1 VTGHVEWGVA
11 AYGLAAA
18 ASWGG
23 GDFSGGIA
31 ARRTDVSAVAAVS
44 RAIGC
49 GVQIVLAL
57 ALGDPW
63 AAPRQ
68 LAWAVAAGL
77 SGGIGLVALY
87 RALAVG
93 RMGINAPV
101 TGVVAAAFPV
111 LFGAFTLGLPT
122 LPRAAGFALAL
133 WGVWRLARP
142 EGPGGR
148 PEGIGLALLA
158 GLGFGGFYVLISQ
171 AHGVSLFWPL
181 AVSTGTSL
189 VLLIVLAAVTRQR
202 VIPGP
207 AALPIALAAGG
218 LDAGGNIFFVL
229 AAHAGRL
236 DVAAV
241 LSSLYPVV
249 TVLGAR
255 VILKERVS
263 PGQAVGITAA
273 LAAIP
278 LIAG

>member
-1 VTGHVEWGVA
+1 MNRADWAVA

-23 GDFSGGIA
+23 GDFSGGLA
-31 ARRTDVSAVAAVS
+31 SRRTDVFAAATVS
-44 RAIGC
+44 RAVGC
-49 GVQIVLAL
+49 SAQIVLAL
-57 ALGDPW
+57 VLGDAW
-63 AAPRQ
+63 ATSRQ
-68 LAWAVAAGL
+68 LAWAVAAGVA
-77 SGGIGLVALY
+77 GGVGLAALY

-93 RMGINAPV
+93 RMGINAPI
-101 TGVVAAAFPV
+101 TGAVAAAVPV
-111 LFGAFTLGLPT
+111 LFGAVTQGLPT
-122 LPRAAGFALAL
+122 VTRAAGFAIAL

-142 EGPGGR
+142 EGPTGR
-148 PEGIGLALLA
+148 PVGIGLALLA
-158 GLGFGGFYVLISQ
+158 GLGFGGFYVLITQ
-171 AHGVSLFWPL
+171 ARGVSLFWPL
-181 AVSTGTSL
+181 AASTGASL
-189 VLLIVLAAVTRQR
+189 VLLIGLATATRQR
-202 VIPGP
+202 VVPCP
-207 AALPIALAAGG
+207 VALPIALAAGA

-263 PGQAVGITAA
+263 RGQAVGITAA

>member
-1 VTGHVEWGVA
+1 VSGHAEWGVA

-31 ARRTDVSAVAAVS
+31 SRRSDVFAVAAVS
-44 RAIGC
+44 RGVGC
-49 GVQIVLAL
+49 AVQVVLAL
-57 ALGDPW
+57 ALGDAW

-68 LAWAVAAGL
+68 LAWAVAAGI

-93 RMGINAPV
+93 RMGINAPI

-111 LFGAFTLGLPT
+111 LFGAVTQGLPT
-122 LPRAAGFALAL
+122 LPRMAGFALAL

-142 EGPGGR
+142 EGTAGR

-158 GLGFGGFYVLISQ
+158 GLGFGGFYVLIAQ
-171 AHGVSLFWPL
+171 AHGLSLFWPL
-181 AVSTGTSL
+181 AASTATSL
-189 VLLIVLAAVTRQR
+189 VLLIGLAAVTRQGL
-202 VIPGP
+202 IPGP
-207 AALPIALAAGG
+207 AGLPIALAAGG

-255 VILKERVS
+255 IILKERVS